1 MRIVTWEN
9 VIFYEPTPTFPSNRH
24 QMPILG
30 LTWWFAT
37 KEVCPTCSVVG
48 QMADSTVW
56 TCCPVEGLGNWH
68 DSGHA
73 LWYETLSLIALAW
86 LLGYR
91 YSGTE
96 WRDFMAWLLHQIL
109 ALSDLSLL
117 TAESQ
122 LLVVLY
128 TQLEVRSLD
137 QKWCHM
143 AGSNTFNWKW
153 CH

>member
-24 QMPILG
+24 QMPVLG
-30 LTWWFAT
+30 LTGWFAI
-37 KEVCPTCSVVG
+37 KEVCPTCSAVG

-56 TCCPVEGLGNWH
+56 TCCPVEGLGKH
-68 DSGHA
+68 DSGHTM
-73 LWYETLSLIALAW
+73 WYETLSLIALAW

-91 YSGTE
+91 YGGTE
-96 WRDFMAWLLHQIL
+96 WRDLMAWLLHPIL

-117 TAESQ
+117 TAGSQ

-143 AGSNTFNWKW
+143 AGSTTFEWKW